1 MRASRLAAATVAI
14 VLAAGLLLVAADV
27 RRWRATMRADDLA
40 FSAGASPSW
49 DAGELLP
56 FGVSQRVLAVGDDR
70 ALRRAMVL
78 FRRAPGARAALE
90 PRFARRAR
98 SDAELALAQAA
109 EQSPGAQASQAQ
121 DLLGVLAFSDSTSGR
136 AGGRASPVER
146 SIAAFETAI
155 RLDRDN
161 ASAKHNLE
169 LLLRLVRARGH
180 RPNSGPSPGTRGS
193 GRRGAG
199 GGTPGRGY

>member
-1 MRASRLAAATVAI
+1 MRASRLAAAAAAI

-27 RRWRATMRADDLA
+27 GRWRATMRADDLA
-40 FSAGASPSW
+40 FRAGASPSW
-49 DAGELLP
+49 SAGELLP
-56 FGVSQRVLAVGDDR
+56 FGLSRRLLAVDDDR
-70 ALRRAMVL
+70 ALRQGMVL
-78 FRRAPGARAALE
+78 FRRAPSARGAIE
-90 PRFARRAR
+90 PGFARRAR
-98 SDAELALAQAA
+98 SDAEVALAQAA
-109 EQSPGAQASQAQ
+109 EQSGSVQASQAQ
-121 DLLGVLAFSDSTSGR
+121 DLLGVLAFSDSTSGG

-161 ASAKHNLE
+161 ASAKYNLE
-169 LLLRLVRARGH
+169 LVLRLVRARSH
-180 RPNSGPSPGTRGS
+180 RSNSGPSPGTRGN

>member
-1 MRASRLAAATVAI
+1 MRASRLAAAAAGI
-14 VLAAGLLLVAADV
+14 VLAAALLLVAADV
-27 RRWRATMRADDLA
+27 SRWRATMRADDLA
-40 FSAGASPSW
+40 FRTGANPSW
-49 DAGELLP
+49 SVGELLP
-56 FGVSQRVLAVGDDR
+56 LGLSRRLLAVDDDR
-70 ALRRAMVL
+70 ALRQAMVR
-78 FRRAPGARAALE
+78 FRQAPSARGALE
-90 PRFARRAR
+90 PGFARRAR
-98 SDAELALAQAA
+98 SDAEVALVQAA
-109 EQSPGAQASQAQ
+109 ELSHGAQASQAD
-121 DLLGVLAFSDSTSGR
+121 DLLGVLAFSDSTSGG

-169 LLLRLVRARGH
+169 LVLRLVRARGQ
-180 RPNSGPSPGTRGS
+180 RSNSGPSPGTRGS

>member
-1 MRASRLAAATVAI
+1 MRASRVAAAAGAI
-14 VLAAGLLLVAADV
+14 VLAAALLLVAADV

-40 FSAGASPSW
+40 FRAGANPSW
-49 DAGELLP
+49 SVGELLP
-56 FGVSQRVLAVGDDR
+56 FGLSRRMLAVDDDR
-70 ALRRAMVL
+70 ALRQAMVR
-78 FRRAPGARAALE
+78 FRRAPGARAVLE
-90 PRFARRAR
+90 PGFARRAR
-98 SDAELALAQAA
+98 GDAEVALAQAA
-109 EQSPGAQASQAQ
+109 ERSQGAQASQAD
-121 DLLGVLAFSDSTSGR
+121 DLLGVLAFSDSTSGG

-161 ASAKHNLE
+161 ASAKYNLE
-169 LLLRLVRARGH
+169 LVLRLVRARGH

>member
-1 MRASRLAAATVAI
+1 MRASRLAAAALAI
-14 VLAAGLLLVAADV
+14 VLAAALVLVAADV

-40 FSAGASPSW
+40 FGAGANPSW
-49 DAGELLP
+49 NARELLP
-56 FGVSQRVLAVGDDR
+56 FGISGRVLAVGDDQ

-78 FRRAPGARAALE
+78 FRRAPGARAAIE
-90 PRFARRAR
+90 PGFARRAR
-98 SDAELALAQAA
+98 DDAELALAQAA
-109 EQSPGAQASQAQ
+109 DQSRGAQASQAQ
-121 DLLGVLAFSDSTSGR
+121 DLLGVLAFSDSTSGG
-136 AGGRASPVER
+136 AGGRASPAER

-161 ASAKHNLE
+161 ASAKYNLE
-169 LLLRLVRARGH
+169 LVLRLVRARGH
-180 RPNSGPSPGTRGS
+180 RPSSGPSPGTRAS